1 VASQPLARQDALRGG
16 ITAPRAVGAT
26 ISFLKPGTAM
36 DFSTIHRE
44 HHVKVEIEDGVALAT
59 LDRPESKN
67 AVNAAMHR
75 GLEIVFHELSYHPD
89 VRVIVLTGAG
99 DVFCAGGDT
108 KDYGGSR
115 STLENL
121 RNRDLPWSIV
131 RCEAPVLSAV
141 NGPARGLG
149 ASIALLCDVCYM
161 ADTASIGDI
170 HTQWGLPAGDG
181 GQVIWPLLVGPN
193 LAKEILM
200 RGIAIDAREAERM
213 GLVNRVFPTSELLE
227 QTMAC
232 ARDIAARP
240 QAGVRWT
247 KLAVNKMLVNQLNLN
262 LEFGLAAEFLA
273 AHGARSLDDVKR
285 RSEGS

>member
-1 VASQPLARQDALRGG
+1 MNLSD
-16 ITAPRAVGAT
+16 
-26 ISFLKPGTAM
+26 
-36 DFSTIHRE
+36 IHRE
-44 HHVKVEIEDGVALAT
+44 HHVKVEIDAGIALVT
-59 LDRPESKN
+59 MDRPESKN

-108 KDYGGSR
+108 KNYGPAP
-115 STLENL
+115 TILENL
-121 RNRDLPWSIV
+121 RNRDLPWSIA
-131 RCEAPVLSAV
+131 RCEAPILAAV

-149 ASIALLCDVCYM
+149 ATIALTCDVCYM
-161 ADTASIGDI
+161 ADTASIGDV

-181 GQVIWPLLVGPN
+181 GQVIWPLLVGLN
-193 LAKEILM
+193 RAKEHLM
-200 RGIAIDAREAERM
+200 RGTAIDAREAERI

-227 QTMAC
+227 QTLAC

-240 QAGVRWT
+240 QVGVRWT

-262 LEFGLAAEFLA
+262 LDFGLAAEFLA
-273 AHGARSLDDVKR
+273 AHGAKSLGEVKR

>member
-1 VASQPLARQDALRGG
+1 
-16 ITAPRAVGAT
+16 
-26 ISFLKPGTAM
+26 M
-36 DFSTIHRE
+36 DLSDIHRN
-44 HHVKVEIEDGVALAT
+44 HHLKIDIEDRVALVT
-59 LDRPESKN
+59 MDRPESRN

-75 GLEIVFHELSYHPD
+75 GLEIVFHELSYDPD

-108 KDYGGSR
+108 KDYGGSS
-115 STLENL
+115 STLENM

-131 RCEAPVLSAV
+131 RCEAPILSAV

-161 ADTASIGDI
+161 ADTATIGDV

-193 LAKEILM
+193 IAKEHLM
-200 RGIAIDAREAERM
+200 RGTAIDACEAERI
-213 GLVNRVFPTSELLE
+213 GLVNRVFPRSDLLE
-227 QTMAC
+227 ETMAC

-240 QAGVRWT
+240 PTGVRWT
-247 KLAVNKMLVNQLNLN
+247 KLAVNKMVVDQLNLN
-262 LEFGLAAEFLA
+262 GDFGLATEFLA
-273 AHGARSLDDVKR
+273 AAGARSLGEVKQ

>member
-1 VASQPLARQDALRGG
+1 
-16 ITAPRAVGAT
+16 
-26 ISFLKPGTAM
+26 M
-36 DFSTIHRE
+36 DLSDIHRN
-44 HHVKVEIEDGVALAT
+44 HHLKIDVDDGIALVT
-59 LDRPESKN
+59 MDRPESRN

-75 GLEIVFHELSYHPD
+75 GLETVFHELSYHPD

-108 KDYGGSR
+108 KDYGGSP
-115 STLENL
+115 SSLENM

-131 RCEAPVLSAV
+131 RCEAPILAAV

-161 ADTASIGDI
+161 ADTASIGDV
-170 HTQWGLPAGDG
+170 HTRWGLPAGDG

-193 LAKEILM
+193 IAKEYLM
-200 RGIAIDAREAERM
+200 RGTAIEAREAERI
-213 GLVNRVFPTSELLE
+213 GLVNRVFAQAELLE
-227 QTMAC
+227 QTLAC

-240 QAGVRWT
+240 PTGVRWT
-247 KLAVNKMLVNQLNLN
+247 KLAVNKMVVNQLNLN
-262 LEFGLAAEFLA
+262 LDFGLASEFLA
-273 AHGARSLDDVKR
+273 AAGARTLSEVKQ

>member
-1 VASQPLARQDALRGG
+1 VPLDPSQ
-16 ITAPRAVGAT
+16 V
-26 ISFLKPGTAM
+26 
-36 DFSTIHRE
+36 HRE
-44 HHVKVEIEDGVALAT
+44 HHVKVEIDDGIALLT

-75 GLEIVFHELSYHPD
+75 GLEILFHELSYHPE

-99 DVFCAGGDT
+99 DAFCAGGDT
-108 KDYGGSR
+108 KDYGGRPSA
-115 STLENL
+115 LEIL

-131 RCEAPVLSAV
+131 RCEAPILAAV

-161 ADTASIGDI
+161 ADTASIGDV

-200 RGIAIDAREAERM
+200 RGTAIEAREAERI
-213 GLVNRVFPTSELLE
+213 GLVNRVFPKSELLE

-247 KLAVNKMLVNQLNLN
+247 KLAVNKMLVDQLNLN
-262 LEFGLAAEFLA
+262 LEFGLAAELMA
-273 AHGARSLDDVKR
+273 GQGAKSLDDVRR